1 MRARAVEATGMTT
14 RSGLLLCALACAGLV
29 MPAQA
34 ADARRAP
41 RTWGQDTTL
50 TAGESAQPARNLHQG
65 KRKRHKRTGVSEGR
79 AERGQRSGASSRA
92 RENKTECAAAFDKAK
107 ETANGSQIREANE
120 WFAVCAQP
128 SCGRSMSKRC
138 AAVHARIAAMIPSV
152 VPVVTDGD
160 GVAVRDV
167 VVRMDGESLTSNLDG
182 SAIVVDP
189 GDHQFTFS
197 RDGEVFATRQ
207 LAIERG
213 QQRQVVSAT
222 LQPRKR
228 DEGHAAPATLGEES
242 APARAPRKVPAVTK
256 EVAAAAA
263 AEDEGDAEHAPSLV
277 KRARRT
283 GEEAEESRGAP
294 WSAYALAGV
303 GLLGVGGYATFNLKG
318 SADNDALAALC
329 KPSCRPESVRH
340 VRNLYLA
347 ADISLGIGLA
357 ALAGSTYLFFRSPD
371 SAEEESPRAGRG
383 HISQIGVAPT
393 SAGALATVGG
403 TF

>member
-1 MRARAVEATGMTT
+1 MSSRARTVLLVSAL
-14 RSGLLLCALACAGLV
+14 GLGCAGLLV
-29 MPAQA
+29 PSQA
-34 ADARRAP
+34 DGRRAP
-41 RTWGQDTTL
+41 EAWGQGSAL
-50 TAGESAQPARNLHQG
+50 TAGQSTGQGPAQHQGRG
-65 KRKRHKRTGVSEGR
+65 KRKRGKKTGVGEGR
-79 AERGQRSGASSRA
+79 AGGAHRSRA
-92 RENKTECAAAFDKAK
+92 LTRAQEAKVECAAAFDKAK
-107 ETANGSQIREANE
+107 ETANGAQIREANE

-138 AAVHARIAAMIPSV
+138 SAVHARIAAMIPSV
-152 VPVVTDGD
+152 VPVVTDSD
-160 GVAVRDV
+160 GITVRDV

-197 RDGEVFATRQ
+197 KDGEVFATRK

-213 QQRQVVSAT
+213 QQRQVVSAK
-222 LQPRKR
+222 LPPRKR
-228 DEGHAAPATLGEES
+228 DEGYAAPVAVTEES
-242 APARAPRKVPAVTK
+242 APTRAPRKVPAVTK
-256 EVAAAAA
+256 DVAAAR
-263 AEDEGDAEHAPSLV
+263 EGDGEGAADDEHAPNLV
-277 KRARRT
+277 KRESARRS
-283 GEEAEESRGAP
+283 GEQIEESHGAP

-303 GLLGVGGYATFNLKG
+303 GLLGVGSYATFNLKG
-318 SADNDALAALC
+318 SADNDALVAFC
-329 KPSCRPESVRH
+329 KPSCKPESIRH

-371 SAEEESPRAGRG
+371 SAEEDSSRIGRG

-403 TF
+403 TV